1 MARICITYEDC
12 LPANL
17 LLREEWSMGGPKN
30 EKQLSSLST
39 GYKAKKEKDDLVVCS
54 PVKKRH
60 FSGLGIRFQP
70 REKEEEVFVFSFLG
84 CSMLEDS

>member
-1 MARICITYEDC
+1 VARICITYEDC

-17 LLREEWSMGGPKN
+17 LLREEGSMGGPKN

-39 GYKAKKEKDDLVVCS
+39 GYKAKKEEDDLVVCS

-60 FSGLGIRFQP
+60 FSGLGFRFQTT
-70 REKEEEVFVFSFLG
+70 RRRRRSFRFFPF
-84 CSMLEDS
+84 